1 MCRMDRSV
9 RPANVTD
16 TTVDGEAVLLDTQ
29 SEEFIGLNEVATRM
43 WECLVQGNTLGETAR
58 ELEAEYEV
66 DSEQLRSDLLKFI
79 DTLVERQILEYC

>member
-16 TTVDGEAVLLDTQ
+16 TTVDDEAVLLDTQ

-43 WECLVQGNTLGETAR
+43 WECLVQGNTLRETAR

-66 DSEQLRSDLLKFI
+66 DSEQLKSDLLKFV